1 MSIEP
6 MDRSMNADLGSSVV
20 VEVVVRLVVEATT
33 DVVEVV
39 EGRRVDDV
47 TPDVEVV
54 ATGAQAATTISNTTA
69 TATRDET
76 PDSIEL
82 PIVGPTP
89 AYFV

>member
-1 MSIEP
+1 
-6 MDRSMNADLGSSVV
+6 MDCSMNADLGSGMV

-33 DVVEVV
+33 AVVEVDE
-39 EGRRVDDV
+39 EGSVDDV
-47 TPDVEVV
+47 TADVEVV
-54 ATGAQAATTISNTTA
+54 ATGAQAATTISNTAA
-69 TATRDET
+69 TATRDQT